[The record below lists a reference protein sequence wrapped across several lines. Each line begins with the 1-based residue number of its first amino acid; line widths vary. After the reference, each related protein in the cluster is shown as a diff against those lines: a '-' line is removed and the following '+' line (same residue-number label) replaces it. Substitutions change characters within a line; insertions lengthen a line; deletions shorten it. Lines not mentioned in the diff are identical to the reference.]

1 MIESLYTDAIQLL
14 HQLVATPS
22 FSKEEHNTANIIAG
36 FLERKGQVVNRF
48 NNNVWVT
55 HPDYQE
61 GRPTLLLNSHHDT
74 VKPSKAWTYDP
85 FQLTEAEGKLIG
97 LGSNDAGAPLVS
109 LMATFLYFT
118 QFKRISF
125 NLVYAA
131 TGEEENSGEAG
142 IESILD
148 KIGPVDLAIIG
159 EPTKMELA
167 IAEKGLMVLDCKT
180 IGKPGHAA
188 REEGDNAIYKAMA
201 DIEWFRNYQFKNT
214 SAVLGPVKMSVTQ
227 IKAGYQHNMVP
238 DVCEFVVDVRT
249 NEYYSNR
256 QALETIKQHVKC
268 EVVERSFRLNS
279 SFIPADHPLVVLA
292 KEMGIHCYGS
302 PTTSDQAVI
311 PYTSVKIGPGDSA
324 RSHTA
329 DEFIY
334 PGEVKEGIKLY
345 IKILEQLKL

>member
-1 MIESLYTDAIQLL
+1 MIETLYKDAIQLL
-14 HQLVATPS
+14 RQLVATPS
-22 FSKEEHNTANIIAG
+22 FSKEEHDTADIIAD
-36 FLERKGQVVNRF
+36 FLASKGLSVNRF
-48 NNNVWVT
+48 NNNVWVV

-74 VKPSKAWTYDP
+74 VKPSKAWTFDP
-85 FQLTEAEGKLIG
+85 FQITEVEGKLIG

-109 LMATFLYFT
+109 LMAAFLYFV
-118 QFKRISF
+118 QSKQLSY

-131 TGEEENSGEAG
+131 TAEEENSGEAG

-148 KIGPVDLAIIG
+148 KIGPIDLAIIG

-167 IAEKGLMVLDCKT
+167 IAEKGLMVLDCKAL
-180 IGKPGHAA
+180 GKPGHAA
-188 REEGDNAIYKAMA
+188 REEGDNAIYKAMI
-201 DIEWFRNYQFKNT
+201 DIEWFRKFHFENT
-214 SAVLGPVKMSVTQ
+214 SDVLGSVKMSVTQ

-249 NEYYSNR
+249 NEHYSNK
-256 QALETIKQHVKC
+256 QALEIIKQHVVS

-279 SFIPADHPLVVLA
+279 SFIPATHPLVVLA

-311 PYTSVKIGPGDSA
+311 PYTSVKMGPGDSA

-329 DEFIY
+329 NEFVY
-334 PGEVKEGIKLY
+334 PAEIKEGITRY
-345 IKILEQLKL
+345 IKILEQLKF